1 MPRRRTPFFLALAG
15 AALSLATGQEP
26 AAPPSPTQ
34 AGNPQAQSK
43 PESPDKAGVQPKQDS
58 NVLILKAP
66 QPPQALPAEQT
77 TPQLRAVDLE
87 NRPKLSN
94 QTRLELIKLIDAEFV
109 HVRKYL
115 PLGDKSVVINPRG
128 QVSPSDAVLFQ
139 QAQTRGT
146 AAKVGDKVQITG
158 IAIHEKSINLQINGG
173 AKRKSKWYQHIS
185 IGVGGPGGGIS
196 PTDDPNQARA
206 TGADMTLQFSKQ
218 VPEMTA
224 EELRKLLSPVLDFA
238 VKSAAEVYVDTL
250 PPKIRDA
257 IKNHEVL
264 VGMNRDM
271 VVMAKDRP
279 PQKDR
284 EKDEHGKEYEEWI
297 YGTPPQDVVFVRF
310 YGDEVTQ
317 VKTARV
323 SGAVTIKTQKEV
335 DVKDGVVTLAAL
347 QASNSPEDVK
357 KDSDQP
363 QQPAHR
369 PTLRREGEQPD
380 TEILRA
386 PNGQTTQ
393 TSEHQD
399 EPEWGANPPPPQKGQ
414 QLPPDP
420 PKPPQ

>member
-1 MPRRRTPFFLALAG
+1 MVRRMPFFLALAG
-15 AALSLATGQEP
+15 MALSFAVGQEP
-26 AAPPSPTQ
+26 PATSNQGQ
-34 AGNPQAQSK
+34 AQNQPAQSK
-43 PESPDKAGVQPKQDS
+43 PESTTKPEDS
-58 NVLILKAP
+58 HVLILKSP
-66 QPPQALPAEQT
+66 QPLPSQQT
-77 TPQLRAVDLE
+77 APQLRAADLE

-94 QTRLELIKLIDAEFV
+94 ETRLQLIQLMDAEFV
-109 HVRKYL
+109 HVRKYF
-115 PLGDKSVVINPRG
+115 PLGDKSIVINPQG
-128 QVSPSDAVLFQ
+128 QVNPSDAALFQ
-139 QAQTRGT
+139 QAQLKGT
-146 AAKVGDKVQITG
+146 AAKVGDKVQITS
-158 IAIHEKSINLQINGG
+158 IAIHEKSITFQINGG
-173 AKRKSKWYQHIS
+173 AKRKSKWYQHVS
-185 IGVGGPGGGIS
+185 IGVGGPGGVVS
-196 PTDDPNQARA
+196 PDDPNQAQP
-206 TGADMTLQFSKQ
+206 TGAEMTLQFNKQ

-238 VKSAAEVYVDTL
+238 IKSAAEVYEETL

-271 VVMAKDRP
+271 VIMAKDRP
-279 PQKDR
+279 PQKNR

-323 SGAVTIKTQKEV
+323 GGAVTIKTEKEV
-335 DVKDGVVTLAAL
+335 DVKDGVATLAAL
-347 QASNSPEDVK
+347 QASSSPQDVK
-357 KDSDQP
+357 KEPDQP

-393 TSEHQD
+393 TPGHAD
-399 EPEWGANPPPPQKGQ
+399 EPEWGTNGQ
-414 QLPPDP
+414 QPAGQQPQDP